1 MKQGKPSPG
10 QVPARAVAYYR
21 QSTPDSEPNPISLQ
35 REQIREFADRHGIE
49 IIHEVSDPG
58 TPGTGPI
65 VPLHGLMRE
74 VAQRDDFQ
82 YVLCLDES
90 RFLRFRD
97 LKLLAY
103 CRKHGKQLIFTATA
117 DDCPRRPA

>member
-10 QVPARAVAYYR
+10 QAPARAVAYYR

-35 REQIREFADRHGIE
+35 REQIREFSDRRGIE

-58 TPGTGPI
+58 IPGTAPI
-65 VPLHGLMRE
+65 VPFHGLMRE
-74 VAQRDDFQ
+74 VAQRGDFQ
-82 YVLCLDES
+82 YVLCLEAS
-90 RFLRFRD
+90 RILRFQD
-97 LKLLAY
+97 LGLLAY
-103 CRKHGKQLIFTATA
+103 CRKHGKQLIFAAKA